1 MRGVFYVTTP
11 LYYVNDQPHIGHAY
25 TTILADVF
33 ARYHRLW
40 GEEVFFLTGTD
51 EHGQKLQETAAHAG
65 KKPQE
70 FCDMMVERFKDLWRK
85 LEISYDDFIRTT
97 EERHVQVVQKVLS
110 DLYQRGEI
118 YTDSYSG
125 WYCVPCERFWTEK
138 DLLEGKCPD
147 CGGAVNVLTEENYF
161 FKMGKYREW
170 LIEHIQSHPDFIKP
184 ETRKNEIL
192 GFLRKGLGD
201 LCISRPKKRL
211 SWGIELP
218 FDDNYVTYVW
228 FDALLNYITAPGYLS
243 KPERFERYWP
253 EALHLIGKDI
263 LTTHCVYWPIM
274 LKAAGL
280 PSPKTVLGHG
290 WWLEGG
296 TKMSKSKGNVIRPW
310 DVIDKYGVEPFR
322 YFLIREMTLGQ
333 DATFSEPNFIS
344 RYNSDLAND
353 LGNLLS
359 RLLKMVESY
368 CDSRIPEPA
377 EGSDEDRAFQN
388 LGSET
393 SSRVREGIENF
404 KLNSALED
412 ILQFVRATNKYIEL
426 NRPWDLHKQGERVR
440 LNNVLYNSAEA
451 LRLASSL
458 LYPVMPEKCSE
469 IRRQLGL
476 KEDRVSLE
484 GTKLWGG
491 LPAGIQI
498 SPGEALFPRAEI
510 KKVEVT
516 SKMEA
521 KPEGVKI
528 VSFEDFQK
536 LDMRVAKVLSAERVE
551 GTAKLFKMQI
561 DLGTEERQIVA
572 GIAEWY
578 QPEDMPGKNVVVVTN
593 MKPAKIRGVES
604 TAMLLAATEGD
615 KLALLTLDK
624 DLPLG
629 AKVS

>member
-1 MRGVFYVTTP
+1 MKGVFYVTTP

-51 EHGQKLQETAAHAG
+51 EHGQKLQETATRAG
-65 KKPQE
+65 KTPPE
-70 FCDMMVERFKDLWRK
+70 FCDMMVERFKELWRK
-85 LEISYDDFIRTT
+85 LEISNDDFIRTT
-97 EERHVQVVQKVLS
+97 EARHVQVVQKVLS
-110 DLYQRGEI
+110 ALYEKSEI

-138 DLLEGKCPD
+138 DLVEGNCPD
-147 CGGAVNVLTEENYF
+147 CGGAVNMLTEKNYF
-161 FKMGKYREW
+161 FRMGKYRDW
-170 LIEHIQSHPDFIKP
+170 LIEHIQSHPDFIRP
-184 ETRKNEIL
+184 ESRKNEIL
-192 GFLRKGLGD
+192 GFLRKELGD

-243 KPERFERYWP
+243 RPERFERYWP

-274 LKAAGL
+274 LKAAEVS
-280 PSPKTVLGHG
+280 PPKTVIGHG
-290 WWLEGG
+290 WWLQGG
-296 TKMSKSKGNVIRPW
+296 TKMSKSRGNVIGPW
-310 DVIDKYGVEPFR
+310 ELIDQYGVDAFR

-333 DATFSEPNFIS
+333 DATFSQEAFIS
-344 RYNSDLAND
+344 RHNSDLAND

-359 RLLKMVESY
+359 RLLKMVETY
-368 CDSRIPEPA
+368 CEGRIPEPT
-377 EGSDEDRAFQN
+377 D
-388 LGSET
+388 GSEADNALAELGMET
-393 SSRVREGIENF
+393 SEKIREKIEDF
-404 KLNSALED
+404 KLNAALED
-412 ILQFVRATNKYIEL
+412 IMQFVRATNKYIED
-426 NRPWDLHKQGERVR
+426 NRPWDLHKGGQEER
-440 LNNVLYNSAEA
+440 LNTILYNSAEA
-451 LRLASSL
+451 LHLASKL
-458 LYPVMPEKCSE
+458 LYPVMPQKSSE

-476 KEDRVSLE
+476 KEDRITLE
-484 GTKLWGG
+484 GTKSWGE
-491 LPAGIQI
+491 LPSGIKVA
-498 SPGEALFPRAEI
+498 PGEVLFPRAEVT
-510 KKVEVT
+510 KLEVT
-516 SKMEA
+516 TDMEQ

-536 LDMRVAKVLSAERVE
+536 LDMRVAKVLSAEKVE
-551 GTAKLFKMQI
+551 GAAKLFKMQI
-561 DLGTEERQIVA
+561 DLGKEQRQIVA

-578 QPEDMPGKNVVVVTN
+578 QPEDMPGRNIVVVTN

-604 TAMLLAATEGD
+604 TAMLLAALEGGQ
-615 KLALLTLDK
+615 LALLTIDR

>member
-1 MRGVFYVTTP
+1 MKGVFYVTTP

-51 EHGQKLQETAAHAG
+51 EHGQKLQETATRAG
-65 KKPQE
+65 KTPPE
-70 FCDMMVERFKDLWRK
+70 FCDMMVERFKELWRK
-85 LEISYDDFIRTT
+85 LEISNDDFIRTT
-97 EERHVQVVQKVLS
+97 EARHVQVVQKVLS
-110 DLYQRGEI
+110 ALYEKGEI

-138 DLLEGKCPD
+138 DLVEGNCPD
-147 CGGAVNVLTEENYF
+147 CGGVVNMLTEKNYF
-161 FKMGKYREW
+161 FRMGKYRDW
-170 LIEHIQSHPDFIKP
+170 LIEHIQSHPDFIRP
-184 ETRKNEIL
+184 ESRKNEIL
-192 GFLRKGLGD
+192 GFLRKELGD

-243 KPERFERYWP
+243 RPERFERYWP

-274 LKAAGL
+274 LKAAEVS
-280 PSPKTVLGHG
+280 PPKTVIGHG
-290 WWLEGG
+290 WWLQGG
-296 TKMSKSKGNVIRPW
+296 TKMSKSRGNVIGPW
-310 DVIDKYGVEPFR
+310 ELIDQYGVDAFR

-333 DATFSEPNFIS
+333 DATFSQEAFIS
-344 RYNSDLAND
+344 RHNSDLAND

-359 RLLKMVESY
+359 RLLKMVETY
-368 CDSRIPEPA
+368 CEGRIPEPT
-377 EGSDEDRAFQN
+377 D
-388 LGSET
+388 GSEADNALAELGMET
-393 SSRVREGIENF
+393 SEKIREKIEDF
-404 KLNSALED
+404 KLNAALED
-412 ILQFVRATNKYIEL
+412 IMQFVRATNKYIED
-426 NRPWDLHKQGERVR
+426 NRPWDLHKGGQEER
-440 LNNVLYNSAEA
+440 LNTILYNSAEA
-451 LRLASSL
+451 LHLASKL
-458 LYPVMPEKCSE
+458 LYPVMPQKSSE

-476 KEDRVSLE
+476 KEDRITLE
-484 GTKLWGG
+484 GTKSWGE
-491 LPAGIQI
+491 LPSGIKVA
-498 SPGEALFPRAEI
+498 PGEVLFPRAEVT
-510 KKVEVT
+510 KLEVT
-516 SKMEA
+516 TDMEQ

-536 LDMRVAKVLSAERVE
+536 LDMRVAKVLSAEKVE
-551 GTAKLFKMQI
+551 GAAKLFKMQI
-561 DLGTEERQIVA
+561 DLGKEQRQIVA

-578 QPEDMPGKNVVVVTN
+578 QPEDMPGRNIVVVTN

-604 TAMLLAATEGD
+604 TAMLLAALEGGQ
-615 KLALLTLDK
+615 LALLTIDR

>member
-1 MRGVFYVTTP
+1 MKGVFYVTTP

-51 EHGQKLQETAAHAG
+51 EHGQKLQETATRAG
-65 KKPQE
+65 KTPLE
-70 FCDMMVERFKDLWRK
+70 FCDMMVERFKELWRK

-97 EERHVQVVQKVLS
+97 EARHVQVVQKVLS
-110 DLYQRGEI
+110 DLYERGEI

-138 DLLEGKCPD
+138 DLVEGNCPD
-147 CGGAVNVLTEENYF
+147 CGGAVNMLTEENYF
-161 FKMGKYREW
+161 FRMGKYRDW
-170 LIEHIQSHPDFIKP
+170 LLEHIQSHPDFIKP
-184 ETRKNEIL
+184 ESRKNEIL
-192 GFLRKGLGD
+192 GFLRKELGD

-243 KPERFERYWP
+243 RPERFQRYWP

-274 LKAAGL
+274 LKAAGVF
-280 PSPKTVLGHG
+280 PPKTVIGHG
-290 WWLEGG
+290 WWLQGG
-296 TKMSKSKGNVIRPW
+296 TKMSKSRGNVIRPW
-310 DVIDKYGVEPFR
+310 EIIDRYGVDAFR

-333 DATFSEPNFIS
+333 DATFSEEAFIS
-344 RYNSDLAND
+344 RHNSDLAND

-359 RLLKMVESY
+359 RLLKMVETY
-368 CDSRIPEPA
+368 CQGRIPEPRD
-377 EGSDEDRAFQN
+377 ESDEDKALAE
-388 LGSET
+388 LGVET
-393 SSRVREGIENF
+393 SERIREKFEDF
-404 KLNSALED
+404 KLNAALED
-412 ILQFVRATNKYIEL
+412 IMQFVRATNKYIED
-426 NRPWDLHKQGERVR
+426 NRPWDLHKEGPKER
-440 LNNVLYNSAEA
+440 LNTILYNSAEA
-451 LRLASSL
+451 LRLASNL
-458 LYPVMPEKCSE
+458 LYPVMPQKCSE

-476 KEDRVSLE
+476 KEDRITLE
-484 GTKLWGG
+484 GTKPWGE

-498 SPGEALFPRAEI
+498 APGEALFPR
-510 KKVEVT
+510 VEVT
-516 SKMEA
+516 KLEVTTAMEQ

-528 VSFEDFQK
+528 ASFEDFQR
-536 LDMRVAKVLSAERVE
+536 LDIRVAKVLSAERVE

-561 DLGTEERQIVA
+561 DLGREQRQIVA

-578 QPEDMPGKNVVVVTN
+578 QPEDMPGKNIVVVTN

-604 TAMLLAATEGD
+604 TAMLLAALEGGQ
-615 KLALLTLDK
+615 LALLTIDR

-629 AKVS
+629 ARVS

>member
-1 MRGVFYVTTP
+1 
-11 LYYVNDQPHIGHAY
+11 
-25 TTILADVF
+25 
-33 ARYHRLW
+33 
-40 GEEVFFLTGTD
+40 
-51 EHGQKLQETAAHAG
+51 
-65 KKPQE
+65 
-70 FCDMMVERFKDLWRK
+70 MVERFKELWRK

-110 DLYQRGEI
+110 DLYERDDI

-138 DLLEGKCPD
+138 DLAEGKCPD
-147 CGGAVNVLTEENYF
+147 CGGNVNVLTEENYF
-161 FKMGKYREW
+161 FRMGRHRDW
-170 LIEHIQSHPDFIKP
+170 LIEHIESHPDFIRP
-184 ETRKNEIL
+184 ESRRNEIL
-192 GFLRKGLGD
+192 GFLRRELGD

-243 KPERFERYWP
+243 QPERFEKLWP

-263 LTTHCVYWPIM
+263 LTTHTVYWPIM
-274 LKAAGL
+274 LKAADVS
-280 PSPKTVLGHG
+280 PPKTVFGHG
-290 WWLEGG
+290 WWLAGG
-296 TKMSKSKGNVIRPW
+296 AKMSKSKGNVLRPW
-310 DVIDKYGVEPFR
+310 EYIDEYGVDAFR

-333 DATFSEPNFIS
+333 DATFSEEAFIS

-368 CDSRIPEPA
+368 AGGKIPEPTD
-377 EGSDEDRAFQN
+377 GSGEDNALAN

-393 SSRVREGIENF
+393 SNKVKEKIEDF
-404 KLNSALED
+404 KLNAALED
-412 ILQFVRATNKYIEL
+412 ILQFVRATNKYIED
-426 NRPWDLHKQGERVR
+426 NRPWDLHKAGENVR
-440 LNNVLYNSAEA
+440 LSNILYNSAEA
-451 LRLASSL
+451 LHRASGL
-458 LYPVMPEKCSE
+458 LYPVMPQKSTE

-476 KEDRVSLE
+476 KEDRITLE
-484 GTKLWGG
+484 GTKPWGE
-491 LPAGIQI
+491 LPAGIRI
-498 SPGEALFPRAEI
+498 APGEALFPRAEI

-516 SKMEA
+516 TEMEPR
-521 KPEGVKI
+521 PEGVKI

-551 GTAKLFKMQI
+551 GTAKLFQMQI
-561 DLGTEERQIVA
+561 DLGTEQRQIVA

-578 QPEDMPGKNVVVVTN
+578 QPEDMPGKNIVVVTN

-604 TAMLLAATEGD
+604 TAMLLAALEGGQ
-615 KLALLTLDK
+615 LALLTIDR